1 MVYLS
6 LPVSMA
12 LKMQRKNTVYLL
24 TFDTGK
30 GGTTLI
36 YWLFCL
42 NSYLPLSWFHYK
54 FHNSYMFIVWGEN
67 YFTGSWIQ
75 NISFCIDR
83 NANIRIL
90 RRVVFNCNLPD
101 RRKCLDDPGHR
112 IIFNIYTPYHTKRG
126 NEICI

>member
-36 YWLFCL
+36 Y
-42 NSYLPLSWFHYK
+42 
-54 FHNSYMFIVWGEN
+54 
-67 YFTGSWIQ
+67 
-75 NISFCIDR
+75 
-83 NANIRIL
+83 
-90 RRVVFNCNLPD
+90 
-101 RRKCLDDPGHR
+101 
-112 IIFNIYTPYHTKRG
+112 
-126 NEICI
+126 